1 VTRYDILSDTYLSS
15 DIKVNSLGRFNPLK
29 WNHGEG
35 WTALS
40 HPSNNSVFLIN
51 GPEVFLFDNQNEL
64 MLLKQSYPPNEYLTK
79 QAICYNEGF
88 IYMLGGFCSKEK
100 RLKRMCTR
108 YNIVT
113 EKW

>member
-1 VTRYDILSDTYLSS
+1 MTRYDILSDTYLSS
-15 DIKVNSLGRFNPLK
+15 DIKMNSLGRFNPLK
-29 WNHGEG
+29 WNNGIG

-64 MLLKQSYPPNEYLTK
+64 MLLKQSYPPNEQISK

-88 IYMLGGFCSKEK
+88 IYMLGGYCAKEK
-100 RLKRMCTR
+100 KQ
-108 YNIVT
+108 
-113 EKW
+113 